1 MEKNKEVTCP
11 ACGSSDL
18 ELSIT
23 GKAVTEPYSEP
34 VVVSM
39 EFYKCR
45 TCGMEGD
52 FSGQGDE
59 TIGKAIEVAKHNSIV
74 RIIEEFTRNDI
85 SMSSIER
92 ALDLPQ
98 RTLTKWKN
106 SLSVPSAAAVALM
119 NVIRTYP
126 WILTVAQHKYDPLVA
141 RNVCITNAISEFLR
155 LTPIGGI
162 IPAETGVFLAMG
174 SLVVYQRYERTNEE
188 DANAPIEMHVA
199 VENNQGSYFFQ
210 NQNLS
215 ITGGDLAV
223 T

>member
-1 MEKNKEVTCP
+1 MGKNEEVTCP

-18 ELSIT
+18 ELSVT
-23 GKAVTEPYSEP
+23 GETVTEPYSEP
-34 VVVSM
+34 VVVSI
-39 EFYKCR
+39 EVYKCR

-52 FSGQGDE
+52 FSRQGDE
-59 TIGKAIEVAKHNSIV
+59 IIGKAIEAAKHNSIV
-74 RIIEEFTRNDI
+74 RIIEEFTRNDM

-106 SLSVPSAAAVALM
+106 SLSVPSAAATALM

-162 IPAETGVFLAMG
+162 IPAETGVFLAMD
-174 SLVVYQRYERTNEE
+174 SLFVYQRYERTSEE
-188 DANAPIEMHVA
+188 DTNSPIEMRVA

-210 NQNLS
+210 
-215 ITGGDLAV
+215 GGDLAA